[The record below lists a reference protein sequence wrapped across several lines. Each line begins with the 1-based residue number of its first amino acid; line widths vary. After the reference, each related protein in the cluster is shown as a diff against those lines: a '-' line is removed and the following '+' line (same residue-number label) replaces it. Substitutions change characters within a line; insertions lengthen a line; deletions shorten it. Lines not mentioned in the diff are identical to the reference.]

1 MVKKSQKLKTCV
13 LCQQEKKITEFSINR
28 RGDVDSYCTL
38 CRRAVSR
45 RMYLQFRVGFLTPRS
60 YPVITETDDPERRME
75 LIRRAKRTVQA
86 SIERRQMK
94 AWIAEIKQIEARLR
108 LEERTASDDSVSLSD
123 YGLIDEP

>member
-1 MVKKSQKLKTCV
+1 MIKKSQKLKACA
-13 LCQQEKKITEFSINR
+13 LCKHEKKITEFSVNKQ
-28 RGDVDSYCTL
+28 GKVDSYCTS
-38 CRRAVSR
+38 CRRSVSR
-45 RMYLQFRVGFLTPRS
+45 RSYLQFRIAFLAPRN
-60 YPVITETDDPERRME
+60 YPVITETEDPERRME
-75 LIRRAKRTVQA
+75 LIRHAKLTVQA

>member
-1 MVKKSQKLKTCV
+1 MLT
-13 LCQQEKKITEFSINR
+13 
-28 RGDVDSYCTL
+28 TL
-38 CRRAVSR
+38 IWSVCLSR
-45 RMYLQFRVGFLTPRS
+45 TNIFPRS

-94 AWIAEIKQIEARLR
+94 AWIAEIKQIEARLHFDNR
-108 LEERTASDDSVSLSD
+108 ITEDDYASLSD